1 LRRFINGKARAGFRY
16 RQRCAANET
25 CAGLMISKLFPL
37 LLLLLLPAVA
47 MAQEQTVYPIDKTLE
62 ACTDKNPSTNG
73 TIQCTARAQEM
84 WDKEL
89 NRNYNGLLGQLNPQ
103 GKQALKAAQLDW
115 LKYRDAEF
123 KLIDNLYSNLQGTMY
138 LPMLAWDQMSV
149 VWKRAL
155 ALKAYLDL
163 LKEDQD

>member
-1 LRRFINGKARAGFRY
+1 
-16 RQRCAANET
+16 
-25 CAGLMISKLFPL
+25 MIRKLFPL
-37 LLLLLLPAVA
+37 LLLLLLLPALA
-47 MAQEQTVYPIDKTLE
+47 LAQQETVYPIDKALE

-89 NRNYNGLLGQLNPQ
+89 NRNYNSLMGQLNPQ
-103 GKQALKAAQLDW
+103 GKLSLKAAQLDW
-115 LKYRDAEF
+115 LKYRDTEF

-149 VWKRAL
+149 VKKRAL
-155 ALKAYLDL
+155 ELKAYLDL
-163 LKEDQD
+163 LKEGRD

>member
-1 LRRFINGKARAGFRY
+1 
-16 RQRCAANET
+16 
-25 CAGLMISKLFPL
+25 MIRKLFPL
-37 LLLLLLPAVA
+37 FLLLLLPVIAH
-47 MAQEQTVYPIDKTLE
+47 AQEETVHPIDKALE

-89 NRNYNGLLGQLNPQ
+89 NRSYNGLMGQLNPQ
-103 GKQALKAAQLDW
+103 GKLSLKAAQLDW

-138 LPMLAWDQMSV
+138 LPMLAWDQMNIV
-149 VWKRAL
+149 KKRAL
-155 ALKAYLDL
+155 QLKAYLDL
-163 LKEDQD
+163 LKEGRD